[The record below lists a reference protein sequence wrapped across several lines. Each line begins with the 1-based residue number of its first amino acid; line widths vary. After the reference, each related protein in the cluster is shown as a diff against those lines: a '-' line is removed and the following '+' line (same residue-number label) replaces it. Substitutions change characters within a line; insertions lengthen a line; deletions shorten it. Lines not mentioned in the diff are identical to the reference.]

1 MLIKDQLKCT
11 TKMIGMIAISGRN
24 RNPFFWPMIYTT
36 VFSWIFLPR
45 VHFQDVLCKQVETGG
60 LKIRP
65 SAIQNQS
72 WLTECV
78 ETCYRRAF
86 QLASLSCKTGVF
98 RTTEKLLF
106 PFIQATT
113 ETFWCFQSSIH
124 FLSTG
129 LFWKWAQTVGRNIH
143 DDKILKESDKNTV
156 KRRRKIFFL
165 SKFCGRVIG
174 G

>member
-1 MLIKDQLKCT
+1 MIDMLIKDQLKCT

-24 RNPFFWPMIYTT
+24 RNPFFWPMIYST

-60 LKIRP
+60 LKMRP

-86 QLASLSCKTGVF
+86 SLFELQNWSLPNHWEVT
-98 RTTEKLLF
+98 F
-106 PFIQATT
+106 PFHTSYDGNVLVFSVKYPLPKPR
-113 ETFWCFQSSIH
+113 TF
-124 FLSTG
+124 
-129 LFWKWAQTVGRNIH
+129 
-143 DDKILKESDKNTV
+143 LKMSANCWEKYTW
-156 KRRRKIFFL
+156 R
-165 SKFCGRVIG
+165 
-174 G
+174 

>member
-1 MLIKDQLKCT
+1 MIDMLIKDQLKCT

-24 RNPFFWPMIYTT
+24 RNPFFWPMIYSTG
-36 VFSWIFLPR
+36 FSWIFLPR

-60 LKIRP
+60 LKMRP
-65 SAIQNQS
+65 SAIQP
-72 WLTECV
+72 WPRLTWGKQRLCH
-78 ETCYRRAF
+78 TYTPWY
-86 QLASLSCKTGVF
+86 KVF

-113 ETFWCFQSSIH
+113 ETFWYFQSNIH
-124 FLSTG
+124 FLNPG
-129 LFWKWAQTVGRNIH
+129 LFRKWAQTVGRNIH

-165 SKFCGRVIG
+165 SKIYGRVIG